1 MRAKGI
7 KAKTRTTSTRVQA
20 KRTTV
25 KTRSKKILNDSVN
38 SYILGFMIFVF
49 MLVHVDDA
57 GECDEQYE
65 SGKSNEKAGGTSAT
79 ERAEHAKEPTEEQD
93 KQE

>member
-25 KTRSKKILNDSVN
+25 KIRSKKILNNSMS
-38 SYILGFMIFVF
+38 SYILGFMITITVF
-49 MLVHVDDA
+49 CIYVLLHVDDA
-57 GECDEQYE
+57 GECEGKYE
-65 SGKSNEKAGGTSAT
+65 SGKSNEKAG
-79 ERAEHAKEPTEEQD
+79 
-93 KQE
+93 